1 MRPPLR
7 AELTAHVGAIGGEQ
21 AVAPGTV
28 GAGTSW
34 LSARLCATRVVGPLF
49 ACATGGVGFLWGRG
63 EGFAL
68 NAEQRSTIALA
79 GARVGASVL
88 TVGPFALA
96 PFVAVD
102 ANLVRTS
109 LRVDGQVAWRAP
121 AVQGSAGLT
130 FIY

>member
-1 MRPPLR
+1 MPRWR
-7 AELTAHVGAIGGEQ
+7 AELTAHVGAVGGER
-21 AVAPGTV
+21 AVAPGTI

-34 LSARLCATRVVGPLF
+34 LSARLCATQLVGPLF
-49 ACATGGVGFLWGRG
+49 ACATGGAGFLWGRG
-63 EGFAL
+63 EGFAV
-68 NAEQRSTIALA
+68 NHEDRSTVALA
-79 GARVGASVL
+79 GVRVGVTL
-88 TVGPFALA
+88 TKVGPFSLA

-121 AVQGSAGLT
+121 AAQGSAGVT